1 MKKLSI
7 KYLGEQLKKRLAKL
21 QKPLPVVVPSRIT
34 DPASI
39 TEDILFLPSLL
50 K

>member
-7 KYLGEQLKKRLAKL
+7 KYIGKQLKKRLAKL
-21 QKPLPVVVPSRIT
+21 QKTIPVVPPCRIT

-39 TEDILFLPSLL
+39 TEDILFLPSRLE
-50 K
+50 